1 MGMRKYQRQIAKA
14 RLKAMGVKPSRLS
27 SNTMPPRG
35 TLRKLMQYRH
45 GRAYLEMIRNLK
57 APVWQRVLLGDL
69 SKAAFRD
76 QMIEGQKIKRRKL
89 GQQAMAKRRIRKVEG
104 V

>member
-57 APVWQRVLLGDL
+57 APVWQRVLWGDL

>member
-1 MGMRKYQRQIAKA
+1 MGMRKYQRAIAKA

-35 TLRKLMQYRH
+35 TLRKLMQYRK
-45 GRAYLEMIRNLK
+45 GRAYLDMIRNLK
-57 APVWQRVLLGDL
+57 DPVWKRVLCGDL

-89 GQQAMAKRRIRKVEG
+89 GKQAMAKRRIRKVEG

>member
-1 MGMRKYQRQIAKA
+1 MGIRKYQRQIAKA

-57 APVWQRVLLGDL
+57 APVWQRVLWGDL
-69 SKAAFRD
+69 SKVAFRD
-76 QMIEGQKIKRRKL
+76 QMIEGQKIKKRKMV
-89 GQQAMAKRRIRKVEG
+89 QDSMAKRRIRKVEG